1 MEASSRLNGRLGGD
15 GMLVVW
21 SSRRMDVEP
30 WNVRNDGL
38 EVILAGMLN
47 DSQGTDLMGDVEEGA
62 FRCWVERKEGCDV
75 AAQWDLRAGWNL
87 NDETQNG
94 CWWA

>member
-1 MEASSRLNGRLGGD
+1 MA
-15 GMLVVW
+15 
-21 SSRRMDVEP
+21 VEP
-30 WNVRNDGL
+30 WNARNDGI

-47 DSQGTDLMGDVEEGA
+47 DAQGTELMGDVEKNA
-62 FRCWVERKEGCDV
+62 FRCWVERMRGCDV
-75 AAQWDLRAGWNL
+75 AAPLDLRAGWNL